1 MVIYASIL
9 TGKPISCENGIVT
22 IEYSE
27 EYKFNRDRLNK
38 QENKTIV
45 NEVLSEFFN
54 DNIKVNFVVI
64 DANSNEKSAEE
75 LLKDTLGEEFI
86 EVLDEEHD
94 NIIKEL
100 CGHLPN
106 LENDENLKPRRR

>member
-1 MVIYASIL
+1 MTIL
-9 TGKPISCENGIVT
+9 QLI
-22 IEYSE
+22 
-27 EYKFNRDRLNK
+27 FRLNAISIE
-38 QENKTIV
+38 QNKIEMRLLREPD
-45 NEVLSEFFN
+45 NKVLKAS
-54 DNIKVNFVVI
+54 
-64 DANSNEKSAEE
+64 
-75 LLKDTLGEEFI
+75 L